1 MSPDRK
7 SVPAAVERVREY
19 LRRRVM
25 LAAVLWGTA
34 GLWAVLALAWLLAGP
49 GGWQQGS
56 ATPLLLDIAILA
68 LAAGL
73 AVLVVR
79 GTRRWLQ
86 DVPLARIMESSAGL
100 DDGTVEGTL
109 QLARELPPGV
119 SPSLSALAQRSV
131 AERLNLPDARLSG
144 AFGARASEWVK
155 RGSTTLALVTPLIL
169 LLLVSEPARSKDA
182 WLGLGRPFSLLARP
196 TLPPLAVSP
205 GTVEVLR
212 ASPVDVVV
220 SAAGRTEVTLHWQAA
235 GDVAHTEKVATVNG
249 EARFHFPSVTSAIE
263 YSAADPD
270 GAESDVFRITPV
282 DPLLVNEVVVE
293 LTFPAYTGR
302 PSEEYRED
310 IPPLEIPIGTRIHIE
325 GRVTLPLTE
334 ARLER
339 NGDGLRVPL
348 ESAGLG
354 FTGNWTPTQGGLYE
368 WRFTDRGGRGAE
380 MTPPPIDLRVVPDS
394 APTIRFT
401 FPAVDTILPLNLHQ
415 PLIIEVRDDY
425 GVGAMELVAYR
436 VTSLGERMEP
446 VVQRTE
452 LGGSRAVLARP
463 LMDLSSW
470 GLLPGD
476 TVRYFARA
484 VDIAPSPRATT
495 SREYVLIMPEVSDLR
510 RNAQD
515 ELEAAA
521 SRLQQISDRVKRA
534 AEANRDKQRERQPT
548 AGQRPAPPNN
558 KSAFEQKEEIQR
570 ALAEQQAMSEATD
583 SARAQMEVIAEALR
597 EAGASDPTIQQ
608 KMDELNALLEE
619 AAASEL
625 RETLQAMS
633 EGLDSASNQP
643 QNTKALEELLKQ
655 QEKLKTQLNAA
666 VEMMQRAIV
675 DQAFEST
682 MQDAIELAA
691 KERALGDAMREG
703 GQLQLRQS
711 QQQDLRHEA
720 KKLDAN
726 MDLLNERLKTLKEN
740 DAIRGVNR
748 AKTQSAESQQ
758 AMQSAQEALPNQEA
772 SAEQAEQ
779 AAENLDQAA
788 RELQEARDD
797 MSSKRAQALQDAIDR
812 VGEEA
817 LQLSRRQSDIQQRIR
832 GADAEQMKVLIG
844 DETSVSQGLANVREK
859 LVAEDAELSPAV
871 IEIMTQM
878 GNALYALDQ
887 ALTFMDSPRA
897 GANVQQSIDAAV
909 IALNQ
914 MALVAITAHET
925 GSGEEGEG
933 NQLMRQLQE
942 LAQAQAQLNN
952 QAAQL
957 APMELGA
964 EAMQKQLDQLAADE
978 EQIAAEL
985 QQLAQEADKEADV
998 LGDVGGLARE
1008 AMELAGQ
1015 LAGGR
1020 LDAAT
1025 RERQEKLFHRLLDAG
1040 RTLEREEFNDDRE
1053 SRVPGTF
1060 ERGDVLPLGA
1070 DALGA
1075 LRYALPTAEQLQ
1087 RLTPAERE
1095 LVLRYFDRLNR
1106 GPGAPPSAPSVP
1118 SDPAAVPN
1126 PAPTAPQREQQR

>member
-1 MSPDRK
+1 MSPDRR

-19 LRRRVM
+19 LRRRVVI
-25 LAAVLWGTA
+25 AAVLWGTA
-34 GLWAVLALAWLLAGP
+34 GLWAALALAWLLAGP

-56 ATPLLLDIAILA
+56 ATPLLLDLGILA
-68 LAAGL
+68 LAGGL
-73 AVLVVR
+73 ALFVVR

-100 DDGTVEGTL
+100 DDGSVEGTL

-119 SPSLSALAQRSV
+119 SASLAALAQRSV
-131 AERLNLPDARLSG
+131 AERLELPDARLSG
-144 AFGARASEWVK
+144 AFGVRASGWVK
-155 RGSTTLALVTPLIL
+155 RGSATLALITPLIL

-182 WLGLGRPFSLLARP
+182 WSGLGRPLSLLARP

-212 ASPVDVVV
+212 ASQVEVVV
-220 SAAGRTEVTLHWQAA
+220 SAAGRSEVTLHWQAA
-235 GDVAHTEKVATVNG
+235 GDVAHTEKASTVNG
-249 EARFHFPSVTSAIE
+249 EARFRFPSVTSAIE

-270 GAESDVFRITPV
+270 GVETDLFRITPV
-282 DPLLVNEVVVE
+282 DPLLVNEVAVE

-302 PSEEYRED
+302 PAEEYRED
-310 IPPLEIPIGTRIHIE
+310 IPPLEVPLGTRIHIE

-354 FTGNWTPTQGGLYE
+354 FTGNWTPTQGGIYE

-380 MTPPPIDLRVVPDS
+380 LTPPPIDLRVVPDS

-401 FPAVDTILPLNLHQ
+401 FPAADTVLPLNLHQ

-436 VTSLGERMEP
+436 VTALGERMEP

-495 SREYVLIMPEVSDLR
+495 SREYVLRMPEMSDLR
-510 RNAQD
+510 QDAQD
-515 ELEAAA
+515 QLEATAN
-521 SRLQQISDRVKRA
+521 RLQQISDRVKRA
-534 AEANRDKQRERQPT
+534 AEANRDKQRENQPS
-548 AGQRPAPPNN
+548 ANQRPSPQNN
-558 KSAFEQKEEIQR
+558 KSAFEQKEEVQR
-570 ALAEQQAMSEATD
+570 ALAEQKAMSEATD
-583 SARAQMEVIAEALR
+583 SARAQMEAIAEALR
-597 EAGASDPTIQQ
+597 EAGAADPTIQQ
-608 KMDELNALLEE
+608 KMDELNKLLEE
-619 AAASEL
+619 AASSEL
-625 RETLQAMS
+625 REQLEQMS
-633 EGLDSASNQP
+633 EKLDSASTQP

-675 DQAFEST
+675 DQAFEAT
-682 MQDAIELAA
+682 TQGAIELAA
-691 KERALGDAMREG
+691 KERALSDAMREG

-711 QQQDLRHEA
+711 QQQDLRDA
-720 KKLDAN
+720 ARKLDER
-726 MDLLNERLKTLKEN
+726 MDALSERLKEIKEP
-740 DAIRGVNR
+740 DAIRGVTR
-748 AKTQSAESQQ
+748 AKNRSAQAQQ
-758 AMQSAQEALPNQEA
+758 AMQRAQEALPNQET
-772 SAEQAEQ
+772 SAEQAEE
-779 AAENLDQAA
+779 AASSLDQTAKELEEA
-788 RELQEARDD
+788 RED
-797 MSSKRAQALQDAIDR
+797 MSTKRAQVLQDAIDL
-812 VGEEA
+812 VGEES
-817 LQLSRRQSDIQQRIR
+817 LQLSRRQTEIQQRLR
-832 GADAEQMKVLIG
+832 GADPEAMKQLIG
-844 DETSVSQGLANVREK
+844 DQTSVQQGLANIREK
-859 LVAEDAELSPAV
+859 LLAEDAELSPAV
-871 IEIMTQM
+871 IEVTTQM
-878 GNALYALDQ
+878 SNAVYALDQ

-897 GANVQQSIDAAV
+897 GATVQQSMDAAV
-909 IALNQ
+909 MALNQ

-942 LAQAQAQLNN
+942 LAQQQAQLNN

-985 QQLAQEADKEADV
+985 QQLSQNADKEADV
-998 LGDVGGLARE
+998 LGDVGAMARE

-1015 LAGGR
+1015 LSGGR

-1053 SRVPGTF
+1053 SKVPGTF
-1060 ERGDVLPLGA
+1060 ERGEVRPLGA

-1075 LRYALPTAEQLQ
+1075 LRYALPTADQLQ

-1106 GPGAPPSAPSVP
+1106 GPGAPANASTTP
-1118 SDPAAVPN
+1118 SDPPALPN
-1126 PAPTAPQREQQR
+1126 PAPTAPQREQPR